1 LINESTNSSKLVST
15 LFLSFISF
23 FVLMGYSFIR
33 PIVDAMF
40 IQKYG
45 SQNLPYIWIATGIM
59 IFISVVLYN
68 RFVRGYKILTLV
80 LYTSVISTIILSVL
94 WLMLLL
100 KVNHIETLCYVVKD
114 IYIIF
119 ILEQVWTLASLVYNE
134 NTAKKYYGIMMAIAT
149 TGSFLGNL
157 IEASIVKIFGSV
169 HTLLFGLACML
180 IAIIIEIYIMSKP
193 DVLGFKNETMED
205 WKESVSISKGF
216 NIIFRKK
223 YLLSIFLLVLLIQF
237 VTAEIDLAFNG
248 FVEKNI
254 HLLDDKSQFFG
265 YLNSS
270 IDGLSLFFN
279 LTITTALLKYFGIFF
294 VLFGGPLIQMLW
306 SFAFY
311 IFPILA
317 VITGLKIFNKSC
329 DYSLYRAA
337 KEMLYLPLSYEE
349 KNKSKAI
356 IDVMTYR
363 IGKSIAAM
371 FILIF
376 KSIFAMNPDRLTI
389 TIIIT
394 AGIWILIVYMLRGE
408 YGKIRDQI
416 RD

>member
-1 LINESTNSSKLVST
+1 LENTKEPSSKLIST

-23 FVLMGYSFIR
+23 FILMGYSFIR

-45 SQNLPYIWIATGIM
+45 SDNLPYIWIATGII
-59 IFISVVLYN
+59 IFISVSLYN

-80 LYTSVISTIILSVL
+80 LYTSIVSFLILCIL
-94 WLMLLL
+94 WIMLLF
-100 KVNHIETLCYVVKD
+100 KVNSIEALCYVIKD
-114 IYIIF
+114 IYIMF

-149 TGSFLGNL
+149 VGSFLGNI
-157 IEASIVKIFGSV
+157 IEASIVKTFGSV
-169 HTLLFGLACML
+169 YTLLFGLLCML
-180 IAIIIEIYIMSKP
+180 IAIIIEAYVMSRP
-193 DVLGFKNETMED
+193 HVIGFKNETMEN
-205 WKESVSISKGF
+205 WKESVSISGGF
-216 NIIFRKK
+216 NIIFKKK
-223 YLLSIFLLVLLIQF
+223 YIFMIFLLVLLIQF

-248 FVEKNI
+248 FVEKNV

-279 LTITTALLKYFGIFF
+279 LTTTMALLKYLGIFF
-294 VLFGGPLIQMLW
+294 VLFGGPIIQMAW
-306 SFAFY
+306 SLIFY
-311 IFPILA
+311 LFPLLA

-363 IGKSIAAM
+363 IGKSIAAA
-371 FILIF
+371 FILLF
-376 KSIFAMNPDRLTI
+376 KSIFSSNPDSLTI
-389 TIIIT
+389 TIIVT
-394 AGIWILIVYMLRGE
+394 AGIWIFIVYILRVE
-408 YGKIRDQI
+408 YIKVKNEKN
-416 RD
+416 

>member
-1 LINESTNSSKLVST
+1 MITKKKNSSKLIPT

-23 FVLMGYSFIR
+23 FILMGYSFIR

-45 SQNLPYIWIATGIM
+45 SDNLPYIWIATGII
-59 IFISVVLYN
+59 IFISVSLYN

-80 LYTSVISTIILSVL
+80 LYTSIVSFLILCIL
-94 WLMLLL
+94 WIMLLF
-100 KVNHIETLCYVVKD
+100 KVNSIEALCYVIKD
-114 IYIIF
+114 IYIMF

-149 TGSFLGNL
+149 VGSFLGNI
-157 IEASIVKIFGSV
+157 IEASIVKTFGSV
-169 HTLLFGLACML
+169 YTLLFGLLCML
-180 IAIIIEIYIMSKP
+180 IAIIIEAYVMSRP
-193 DVLGFKNETMED
+193 HVIGFKNETMEN
-205 WKESVSISKGF
+205 WKESVSISGGF
-216 NIIFRKK
+216 NIIFKKK
-223 YLLSIFLLVLLIQF
+223 YIFMIFLLVLLIQF

-248 FVEKNI
+248 FVEKNV

-279 LTITTALLKYFGIFF
+279 LTTTMALLKYLGIFF
-294 VLFGGPLIQMLW
+294 VLFGGPIIQMAW
-306 SFAFY
+306 SLIFY
-311 IFPILA
+311 LFPLLA

-363 IGKSIAAM
+363 IGKSIAAA
-371 FILIF
+371 FILLF
-376 KSIFAMNPDRLTI
+376 KSIFSSNPDSLTI
-389 TIIIT
+389 TIIVT
-394 AGIWILIVYMLRGE
+394 AGIWIFIVYILRVE
-408 YGKIRDQI
+408 YIKVKNEKN
-416 RD
+416 